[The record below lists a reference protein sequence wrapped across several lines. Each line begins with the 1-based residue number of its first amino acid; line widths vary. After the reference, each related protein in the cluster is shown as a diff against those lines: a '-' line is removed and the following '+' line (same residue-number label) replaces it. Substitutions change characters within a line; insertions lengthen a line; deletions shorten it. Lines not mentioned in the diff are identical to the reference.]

1 MPSKF
6 PTTLTQKTMI
16 QITADQFEQLLPF
29 VGAASE
35 DVFTKMQPSFEGE
48 YNELLENVI
57 GEEFETEVFSAG
69 SPMQEYTRH
78 YVILS
83 TFLLRLRSNDLIMTD
98 TGFGVVSNENIA
110 PASQARVDALER
122 ELTYKKDLALY
133 SIINRLRVVDGWAET
148 IQAITNIKSFI
159 WCPQLLRRWLGASH
173 NATSD
178 DLAKRQIDIE
188 QAENFLRRELSD
200 AQIEE
205 LLSEERKATYK
216 TNHRTAIFRICS
228 FIGASISDKDAPV
241 FPPDS
246 SMQAFSQ
253 VLSFFEEHISDF
265 PKYKDSTAYKA
276 NHMQAYE
283 NKTDDT
289 TFFFSC

>member
-1 MPSKF
+1 
-6 PTTLTQKTMI
+6 MI
-16 QITADQFEQLLPF
+16 EITIEQFEQLLPF

-35 DVFTKMQPSFEGE
+35 DVFTKMQPSFESE

-69 SPMQEYTRH
+69 SPIQEYARH

-133 SIINRLRVVDGWAET
+133 CIINRLRVVDGWADT
-148 IQAITNIKSFI
+148 IQAITNINSFI
-159 WCPQLLRRWLGASH
+159 WCPQLLKRWLGASH
-173 NATSD
+173 DATSD
-178 DLAKRQIDIE
+178 DLAKRQYDIC

-216 TNHRTAIFRICS
+216 SNHRTAIFRICS
-228 FIGASISDKDAPV
+228 FIGASVSAKDAPV
-241 FPPDS
+241 FPPEE
-246 SMQAFSQ
+246 SMQAYSQ
-253 VLSFFEEHISDF
+253 VLSFFEEHITDF
-265 PKYKDSTAYKA
+265 PKYRDSTAYKA

>member
-1 MPSKF
+1 
-6 PTTLTQKTMI
+6 MI
-16 QITADQFEQLLPF
+16 QITIDQFEQLLPF

-35 DVFTKMQPSFEGE
+35 DVFTKMQPSFENE
-48 YNELLENVI
+48 YRELLENVI
-57 GEEFETEVFSAG
+57 GEEFETEVFNEG
-69 SPMQEYTRH
+69 SPLQEYTRH

-83 TFLLRLRSNDLIMTD
+83 TFLLRLRTNDLVMTD

-110 PASQARVDALER
+110 PASQARVDALEK
-122 ELTYKKDLALY
+122 ELTYKKDHALY
-133 SIINRLRVVDGWAET
+133 SIINRLRVVEGWSET
-148 IQAITNIKSFI
+148 LQAVTNIKSFI
-159 WCPQLLRRWLGASH
+159 WCAQLLKRWCGASH

-178 DLAKRQIDIE
+178 DLAKSLIDIE
-188 QAENFLRRELSD
+188 QAEDFLRRELSD

-216 TNHRTAIFRICS
+216 TNHRTAIFRICK
-228 FIGASISDKDAPV
+228 FIGVCLSTKDAPV
-241 FPPDS
+241 FPPEEAHES
-246 SMQAFSQ
+246 FVQL
-253 VLSFFEEHISDF
+253 LSFMEENISSF
-265 PKYKDSTAYKA
+265 PIYKNSSAYKA

>member
-1 MPSKF
+1 
-6 PTTLTQKTMI
+6 MI
-16 QITADQFEQLLPF
+16 NIEIDQFEQLLPF
-29 VGAASE
+29 VGTASE
-35 DVFTKMQPSFEGE
+35 EVYMKTEPDFERE
-48 YNELLENVI
+48 YNDLVDNVV
-57 GEEFETEVFSAG
+57 GEDFEQEIDTGG
-69 SPMQEYTRH
+69 SPLQEYVRD

-83 TFLLRLRSNDLIMTD
+83 AFLLRLRSNDLIMTD
-98 TGFGVVSNENIA
+98 TGFGIVSSDNIA
-110 PASQARVDALER
+110 PASQARVDALEK
-122 ELTYKKDLALY
+122 ELQYKRDLALY
-133 SIINRLRVVDGWAET
+133 AIINRLRCVDGWAET

-159 WCPQLLRRWLGASH
+159 WCPQLMKRWLGASH
-173 NATSD
+173 EATSD
-178 DLAKRQIDIE
+178 DLAKRQVDIE

-216 TNHRTAIFRICS
+216 PNHRIAIFRICS
-228 FIGASISDKDAPV
+228 FIGESISVEDTPI
-241 FPPDS
+241 FPPDA
-246 SMQAFSQ
+246 SMGAFSK

-283 NKTDDT
+283 NKADDT